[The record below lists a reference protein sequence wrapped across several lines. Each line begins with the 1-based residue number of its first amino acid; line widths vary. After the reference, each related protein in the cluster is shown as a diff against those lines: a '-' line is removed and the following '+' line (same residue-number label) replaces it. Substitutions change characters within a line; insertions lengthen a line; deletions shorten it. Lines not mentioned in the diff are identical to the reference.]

1 MSQFNLLEN
10 QRVQE
15 SLSQKLNKF
24 SSSNVMK
31 SEYFFLTESILL
43 KMKNPNRYMFM
54 GSIGLL
60 TNWPKTYT
68 NKPKSM
74 DPKKP

>member
-54 GSIGLL
+54 G
-60 TNWPKTYT
+60 
-68 NKPKSM
+68 
-74 DPKKP
+74 